1 MKHIAL
7 ALAVAVGLVVVG
19 GVPSARDALAAG
31 KESIVAVV
39 NQGVVTASDLD
50 ARLDL
55 IAASTGLPPSKELS
69 EKLRPQVIDMLVE
82 EQIKMQEAK
91 RLSITVD
98 DKDIDAGF
106 NQIAAQNKIEPDV
119 FRKALQQ
126 RGIKLSTMQ
135 DQIRAQL
142 AWTKVVQKRVRP
154 RVDVSEADVDS
165 ELDFLKANLGKDQYK
180 IAEIFLPTGDAAKNA
195 DVRTLASKLS
205 DQLKK
210 TPEAFPKV
218 ARQFSQSA
226 GADQGGLVGWV
237 YGGQLSEEV
246 DKVLPTLGNGQ
257 VSAPIDTPSG
267 IYIIL
272 LIEKRVLS
280 AETLPSREDIMQRI
294 GNQRLDRA
302 QQRYLMDLFSSSFI
316 EKRV

>member
-1 MKHIAL
+1 MKRNAI
-7 ALAVAVGLVVVG
+7 AVAVLLGLVVVG
-19 GVPSARDALAAG
+19 GVPSSRVALAAG

-91 RLSITVD
+91 RLSIVVD
-98 DKDIDAGF
+98 EKDIDEGF
-106 NQIAAQNKIEPDV
+106 KQIAAQNKIEPDV
-119 FRKALQQ
+119 FRKALAQ
-126 RGIKLSTMQ
+126 RGIKISTMR

-154 RVDVSEADVDS
+154 RVDVSEADIDS

-180 IAEIFLPTGDAAKNA
+180 IAEIFLPTSDTAKNS

-205 DQLKK
+205 EQLKK

-237 YGGQLSEEV
+237 YGEQLSQEV
-246 DKVLPTLGNGQ
+246 DAVLPSLGNGQ
-257 VSAPIDTPSG
+257 VSSPIDTPSG
-267 IYIIL
+267 LYIIL
-272 LIEKRVLS
+272 MIEKRVLS
-280 AETLPSREDIMQRI
+280 AETLPSREDITQRI

-302 QQRYLMDLFSSSFI
+302 QRRYLMDLFSSAFI
-316 EKRV
+316 EKRI